1 MKIAITGLSGFLG
14 HYVAKKLFERDV
26 QMRALVR
33 STSNI
38 SHLNVYEEKI
48 TFVQGDLGD
57 KETLK
62 KFVQGADIVIH
73 MAYERNG
80 AGFRDSAN
88 NDFRQLVDVN
98 LSGSL
103 ELLDAAKEHGVK
115 QFIFT
120 SSCAVYGYIYPNIK
134 LDEQHP
140 LLPNSN
146 YGAYKAAVEAFCH
159 SYFLSKSINTT
170 MFRPVGIYGIDPKL
184 AHSEWYDLIKN
195 IKNGVDVEVVG
206 GGKIVD
212 VTDVAYAID
221 SAIDNKDAFGKVYNL
236 SDFYIDNMSIAE
248 MAKEICGSKSKI
260 SGTPKQPKNTID
272 NTESKKLGVRYMG
285 TDGLRQYIQEL
296 IGLV

>member
-1 MKIAITGLSGFLG
+1 
-14 HYVAKKLFERDV
+14 
-26 QMRALVR
+26 
-33 STSNI
+33 
-38 SHLNVYEEKI
+38 
-48 TFVQGDLGD
+48 
-57 KETLK
+57 
-62 KFVQGADIVIH
+62 

-80 AGFRDSAN
+80 AGFHDSASK
-88 NDFRQLVDVN
+88 DIRRLLDVN

-170 MFRPVGIYGIDPKL
+170 MFRPVGIYGIDPNL
-184 AHSEWYDLIKN
+184 IHSEWYDLIKN
-195 IKNGVDVEVVG
+195 IKNGVNVEVVG
-206 GGKIVD
+206 GGKVVD
-212 VTDVAYAID
+212 VTDVAHAID

-236 SDFYIDNMSIAE
+236 SDFYIDNWTIAE
-248 MAKEICGSKSKI
+248 MAKEICSSKSKI
-260 SGTPKQPKNTID
+260 SGTSKQPKNSID
-272 NTESKKLGVRYMG
+272 NTESKNLGVHYTG
-285 TDGLRQYIQEL
+285 TEGLRKYTQEL
-296 IGLV
+296 IEVV